1 MSSKFIT
8 RLSIVLLLMF
18 SIWYV
23 FTDTLSFSQL
33 VGKTNSPTATIF
45 INLFDFDTGLTRY
58 DVYNLKSRAPY
69 WEKRMQQ
76 VASINDPTQRQIE
89 NEKLLAEMMQDP
101 PFKKIARNFFGLS
114 GKSALAV
121 LKGIT
126 VFTF

>member
-8 RLSIVLLLMF
+8 QLFVGILIVF

-23 FTDTLSFSQL
+23 FIATLSISQL

-58 DVYNLKSRAPY
+58 DVYNLKARAPY
-69 WEKRMQQ
+69 WEKRMKQ
-76 VASINDPTQRQIE
+76 VASINDPNVRQIE

-101 PFKKIARNFFGLS
+101 PYKKIARKFFGLS
-114 GKSALAV
+114 GKSALAI
-121 LKGIT
+121 LEGIKI
-126 VFTF
+126 FTF